1 MLVLQAG
8 LSVRLSF
15 SSPVLLPSGWGEERI
30 LNPFGSWK

>member
-1 MLVLQAG
+1 MLILQAD

-15 SSPVLLPSGWGEERI
+15 PSPVLLPSEWGEERI